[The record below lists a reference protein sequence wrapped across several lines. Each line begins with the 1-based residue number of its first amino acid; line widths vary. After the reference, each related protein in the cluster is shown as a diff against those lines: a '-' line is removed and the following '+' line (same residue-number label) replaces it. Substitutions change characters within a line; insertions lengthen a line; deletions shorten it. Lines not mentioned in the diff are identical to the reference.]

1 MLQAQLFSQAR
12 PAQHV
17 LPVRRS
23 SCSRVVCQGFK
34 RGMQQTSSAPA
45 GTTATAGSP
54 PEGEAQITIAVP
66 IEQAPAAQQQSQ
78 SGFSMAWIL
87 VAAAV
92 AAGLVFK
99 KLKSNDPS
107 RGEYA
112 GASGSM
118 RACAH
123 ARVAV
128 SSPLLAC
135 VAAFCTVL
143 VSHNCD
149 TLGDMLCTVLVLSC
163 RVHAQH
169 PGHGDG
175 ITGPRDHCSST
186 GTAQQGKVRTQ
197 LKPGMQ
203 ASTDR

>member
-1 MLQAQLFSQAR
+1 MLMAQLFSQAR

-78 SGFSMAWIL
+78 SGFSIAWIL

-107 RGEYA
+107 REYMRSIQAMEMESLDPEVIAAARARRSRERANHRLDLDEVELPENHPWATRKPVTAEQEAAIQARLQVRPRRA
-112 GASGSM
+112 GGPGDGRSGS
-118 RACAH
+118 RT
-123 ARVAV
+123 RQ
-128 SSPLLAC
+128 
-135 VAAFCTVL
+135 
-143 VSHNCD
+143 
-149 TLGDMLCTVLVLSC
+149 LG
-163 RVHAQH
+163 RE
-169 PGHGDG
+169 
-175 ITGPRDHCSST
+175 
-186 GTAQQGKVRTQ
+186 
-197 LKPGMQ
+197 
-203 ASTDR
+203 